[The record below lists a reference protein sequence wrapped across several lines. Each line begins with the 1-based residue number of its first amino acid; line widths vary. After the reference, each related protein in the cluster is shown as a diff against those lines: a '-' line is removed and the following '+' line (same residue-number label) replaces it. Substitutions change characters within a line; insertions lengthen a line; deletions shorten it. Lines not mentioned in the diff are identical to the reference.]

1 MENKLQLWFETIRKI
16 CKVEKEVVML
26 KNRKYK
32 IIIAALVLI
41 VFASG
46 FAWGMNAAKKD
57 NLSVQYFKDAEG
69 DIYTYYSEKNKDSSD
84 GELSGQQD
92 EVQIGDIIESNGRKE
107 RVVALA
113 VDGSGEYITEP
124 VEE

>member
-1 MENKLQLWFETIRKI
+1 
-16 CKVEKEVVML
+16 ML

-32 IIIAALVLI
+32 IIIALVVLS

-46 FAWGMNAAKKD
+46 FAWGMSATKK
-57 NLSVQYFKDAEG
+57 NNISVRYFKDAQG
-69 DIYTYYSEKNKDSSD
+69 NIYTYYSEKNNDYSD
-84 GELSGQQD
+84 GNLSEQQD
-92 EVQIGDIIESNGRKE
+92 EVQIGDIIESNGQKE

-124 VEE
+124 MEE